1 MPYTLRGLLNLWANF
16 KFAAKNICFLIHSC
30 NFCFVLF
37 SARLRHK
44 EYLPFSF
51 SPHLPLQTEV
61 KLKCVLSKVSGGCV
75 FAACVFF
82 PLISHLPDRRPVLP
96 GS

>member
-30 NFCFVLF
+30 NLFCFLLGSGIKNIFHLV
-37 SARLRHK
+37 S
-44 EYLPFSF
+44 P
-51 SPHLPLQTEV
+51 PHLPLQTEV
-61 KLKCVLSKVSGGCV
+61 KLTCVLSKVSGGCV

-82 PLISHLPDRRPVLP
+82 PLISHLPDRCPVLP